1 LTQAEID
8 AFRAQH
14 PVAERSGRTPPLW
27 GSASRPDGGAVGPS
41 GLGDRG
47 EPTDD
52 EEDDSDESDLD
63 EDETTATALALG
75 AALHL

>member
-1 LTQAEID
+1 MTQAEID

-14 PVAERSGRTPPLW
+14 PVAERSGRTPPL
-27 GSASRPDGGAVGPS
+27 RGAVPRSDSGTVGPS
-41 GLGDRG
+41 PLGDRG

-52 EEDDSDESDLD
+52 DEDDSDESDLD